1 MQALCRLILLS
12 MHYVAQ
18 PSVAIWARGDTTSVS
33 AALTIHSLTPA
44 LHAVSTSLSFHL
56 LGLQAT

>member
-18 PSVAIWARGDTTSVS
+18 PSVAIWGRGDATSVY
-33 AALTIHSLTPA
+33 AALTIYPLTYC
-44 LHAVSTSLSFHL
+44 
-56 LGLQAT
+56 ATLYAF